1 MTELE
6 QDERSTVADLIN
18 HLFAVR
24 RHADGREFS
33 NREVG
38 LALQRSN
45 PGAHVAKLRSGRI
58 KNPTRETLLVLC
70 RVFNV
75 EPSYFFP
82 ELAEEGV
89 IFEPVPPPQEGR

>member
-1 MTELE
+1 MT
-6 QDERSTVADLIN
+6 QSDDQATSVASLIN
-18 HLFAVR
+18 HLFEVR
-24 RHADGREFS
+24 RHADGREYT

-38 LALQRSN
+38 LALQRAN
-45 PGAHVAKLRSGRI
+45 PGAHIAKLRNSQI

-70 RVFNV
+70 RVFHV

-89 IFEPVPPPQEGR
+89 VFEPVATDQARR

>member
-1 MTELE
+1 MSEPDE
-6 QDERSTVADLIN
+6 QALIVAGLIN
-18 HLFAVR
+18 HLFDVR
-24 RHADGREFS
+24 RHTDGRQYS

-45 PGAHVAKLRSGRI
+45 PGAHIAKLRNGRI

-70 RVFNV
+70 RVFHV
-75 EPSYFFP
+75 APSYFFP

-89 IFEPVPPPQEGR
+89 IFEPVPTAQERR